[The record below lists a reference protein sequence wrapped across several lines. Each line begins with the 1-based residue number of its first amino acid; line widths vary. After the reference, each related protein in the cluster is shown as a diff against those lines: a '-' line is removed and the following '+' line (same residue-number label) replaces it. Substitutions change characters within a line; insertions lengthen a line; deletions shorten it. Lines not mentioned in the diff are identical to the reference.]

1 MRQVVAMR
9 RVILAIG
16 FLERTNHTRS
26 LRSGQMPIRVFLAC
40 GDFPIKFDKKLTFLQ
55 QLSDNW
61 AGTEEV

>member
-26 LRSGQMPIRVFLAC
+26 LRSGQMPIGC
-40 GDFPIKFDKKLTFLQ
+40 SWHGGDFPIKFDKKLTFLQ

-61 AGTEEV
+61 EGTEEV